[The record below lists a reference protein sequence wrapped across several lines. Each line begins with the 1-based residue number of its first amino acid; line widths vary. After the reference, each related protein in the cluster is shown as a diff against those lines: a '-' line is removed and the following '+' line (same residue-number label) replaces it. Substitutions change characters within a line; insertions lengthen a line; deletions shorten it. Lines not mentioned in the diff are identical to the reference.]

1 MIELCYFSRTFDV
14 EFHNFFGTGGHH
26 SHFLLVHLC
35 EVGHIADLGEGLHP
49 LELVRHVQVCPSFPK
64 VGEGGAGVLMTG
76 IKMNPL
82 LLSSLTENQ
91 PQIRQ
96 TGR

>member
-14 EFHNFFGTGGHH
+14 EFHNFFGTGGHD

-35 EVGHIADLGEGLHP
+35 EVGHIADLREGLHP
-49 LELVRHVQVCPSFPK
+49 LELVRYVQVCPSFPK